1 MEISKPDHVRQMSK
15 LIKSQIWL
23 KIIFEFIVSY
33 MEIYLQFDIQ
43 YRIYGNCNPIL
54 TRTGDN

>member
-1 MEISKPDHVRQMSK
+1 MYLMEISKPDHVGQMSK

-33 MEIYLQFDIQ
+33 MEIYLQFDI
-43 YRIYGNCNPIL
+43 
-54 TRTGDN
+54 